1 MRNLVLASLLIVG
14 CSSATDPN
22 NRGSVPTEGNYPLGP
37 YGYAKGS
44 VIANL
49 QFQAKIDPMGAAG
62 TAAYANLDPQT
73 VNLSDYF
80 QDNNPDVGWLVLTGA
95 AGWCGPCREEA
106 QKMPADSLKWEPM
119 GVRFLTVLIQGF
131 DETDQTPATPAD
143 IDNWQQKTKEHI
155 GIGFDPKDN
164 LHDFA
169 SEIAS
174 FPLNMLVRT
183 ADMAIIYTALGV
195 DPNNPSIDPILSA
208 YVQ

>member
-14 CSSATDPN
+14 CSNATDPM
-22 NRGSVPTEGNYPLGP
+22 NRGTVPTEGNYPLGP

-62 TAAYANLDPQT
+62 TAAYADLDTQT

-80 QDNNPDVGWLVLTGA
+80 QNNNPDVGWLVLTGA
-95 AGWCGPCREEA
+95 AGWCQPCREEA
-106 QKMPADSLKWEPM
+106 QTMPTVSQKWEPM

-131 DETDQTPATPAD
+131 DETNQTPATPAD

-155 GIGFDPKDN
+155 GIGTDPKDN

-174 FPLNMLVRT
+174 FPLNMIVRT

-195 DPNNPSIDPILSA
+195 DPNNPSIDPLLSA